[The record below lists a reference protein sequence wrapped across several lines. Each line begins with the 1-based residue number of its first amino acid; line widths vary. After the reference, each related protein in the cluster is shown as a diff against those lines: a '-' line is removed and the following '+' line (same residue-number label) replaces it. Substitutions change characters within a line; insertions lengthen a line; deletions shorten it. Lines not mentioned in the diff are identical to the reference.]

1 MVLTLP
7 AATRAAVFHGPDDLR
22 LETVPLRAPGPGEAL
37 VRIRAC
43 GLCSSETLAWYM
55 RRKAPLVLG
64 HEPVGEVVAAGEG
77 VALEP
82 GARVFVHHHAPCLRC
97 RACRRGQYVHC
108 PAWQRTRLTP
118 GGLCE
123 YALVPAEITAAD
135 MLALP
140 PGVGDE
146 AGVFVEP
153 LACVVKSLRRA
164 RVGAGDRVAVIGLGV
179 MGLLHLLLAR
189 RLGVEG
195 VVGVDLMAERLAAA
209 RAAGADEVVLVP
221 DGSPGGDDRVTA
233 GSRPQVDDAVG
244 RAAVEGAKESGGD
257 DGAVAR
263 VREATDGG
271 ADVVFVTPASLR
283 AVRLGYQCVAPGGR
297 LVIFTPLPPEERWP
311 LPLHDLFFREVELVP
326 TYSAGPD
333 DTREALRVIAGGLPV
348 EALISHRLGL
358 EQVAEGYR
366 LVAEGRALKVV
377 VRP

>member
-7 AATRAAVFHGPDDLR
+7 AATRAAVFHGPDDIR
-22 LETVPLRAPGPGEAL
+22 LETVPLRAPAPGETL

-43 GLCSSETLAWYM
+43 GLCSSETLTWYM

-64 HEPVGEVVAAGEG
+64 HEPAGEVVAAGAG

-82 GARVFVHHHAPCLRC
+82 GTRVFIHHHAPCLRC
-97 RACRRGQYVHC
+97 RACRRGEYVHC
-108 PAWQRTRLTP
+108 PTWRRTHLEP

-123 YALVPAEITAAD
+123 YALVPGEITAAD

-140 PGVGDE
+140 PEVGDE
-146 AGVFVEP
+146 AAVFVEP

-164 RVGAGDRVAVIGLGV
+164 RVGAGDRVAVVGLGV
-179 MGLLHLLLAR
+179 MGLLHILLAR
-189 RLGVEG
+189 RLPVER
-195 VVGVDLMAERLAAA
+195 VVGVDLLMERLAAA
-209 RAAGADEVVLVP
+209 RAAGADEVVLA
-221 DGSPGGDDRVTA
+221 A
-233 GSRPQVDDAVG
+233 GSRPQADDTVG
-244 RAAVEGAKESGGD
+244 RDAVEGAEGSAGD
-257 DGAVAR
+257 DGAATQ

-271 ADVVFVTPASLR
+271 ADVVVVTPASLQ
-283 AVRLGYQCVAPGGR
+283 AVRLGYECVAPGGR
-297 LVIFTPLPPEERWP
+297 LVIFTPVPPEELWP
-311 LPLHDLFFREVELVP
+311 LPLHDLFFREVEIVP

-333 DTREALRVIAGGLPV
+333 DTREALRAIAGGLPV
-348 EALISHRLGL
+348 EGLISHRLGL